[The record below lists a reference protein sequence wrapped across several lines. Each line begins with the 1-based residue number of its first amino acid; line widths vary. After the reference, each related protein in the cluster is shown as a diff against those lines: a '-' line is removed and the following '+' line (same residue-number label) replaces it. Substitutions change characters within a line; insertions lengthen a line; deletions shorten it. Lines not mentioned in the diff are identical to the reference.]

1 VRGVGRKICWSR
13 IDGGLLR
20 LDCRGEMSRIGMI
33 PLTASWSYTLCCFGT
48 GEVLQDLC
56 ATVISFSSLSR
67 KLEVSV
73 SSCTE
78 IHVQIV
84 GFQYSQ
90 TSFAAWNNTQA

>member
-1 VRGVGRKICWSR
+1 VRGVGRKICWSG

-20 LDCRGEMSRIGMI
+20 LNCRGGMSRIEMI
-33 PLTASWSYTLCCFGT
+33 PVTASWSYTLCCFGIE
-48 GEVLQDLC
+48 EVLQDLC
-56 ATVISFSSLSR
+56 VMVVSFSSLSR

-84 GFQYSQ
+84 EF
-90 TSFAAWNNTQA
+90 